1 MKKTQI
7 ETFGD
12 ETTVIID
19 CEIVGKTPLL
29 MNSVKNLAEG
39 VSEKKKTYDNK
50 EEAEKVAYRNKA
62 GYLMVPSRCL
72 KASMLG
78 AAAFYKVG
86 RSTMK
91 PIIAGC
97 MTIEPFEIEL
107 LNSKDKKLKDYEI
120 DLRPVVVNRGQ
131 RIMRARPCIEDW
143 KLKFTLVYIE
153 TPEQKVEAD
162 IFRRIL
168 EKAGR
173 STGILDNRP
182 QKYGENGTFRVA
194 KFLQR
199 K

>member
-1 MKKTQI
+1 MKNTQT

-29 MNSVKNLAEG
+29 MNSVQNLAEG
-39 VSEKKKTYDNK
+39 VSVKKKIYDHK
-50 EEAEKVAYRNKA
+50 EEAEKVAYRNKK
-62 GYLMVPSRCL
+62 GNLIVPSRCL

-78 AAAFYKVG
+78 AASFYKVG

-97 MTIEPFEIEL
+97 MAIEPFDIEIL
-107 LNSKDKKLKDYEI
+107 DSKGKKIKVYNI

-131 RIMRARPCIEDW
+131 RIMRARPCIDDW
-143 KLKFTLVYIE
+143 KLKFTIVYVE

-182 QKYGENGTFRVA
+182 QKYGENGTFRVT